1 MNTAKLTL
9 ISALIFGSALG
20 AAADSKTAKVDPK
33 LGVESFDLRKAG
45 DRLLLNMT
53 LDAAKL
59 RMSTNREMVYT
70 PMIVNGTDTLRMRP
84 FAVAGKNRFYSH
96 VRGDKNTKEPVAYRA
111 GQVKEPIVYK
121 EDFPYAKWMED
132 AKVEMEAQERGCCS
146 KNGDVIYVPVAQIDL
161 VPRTY
166 TADVIYVTPKAEA
179 IKERSINARAYI
191 DFPVNK
197 IEIYPDYR
205 RNPQELKKIL
215 ATIDSVRADE
225 NLTFKSIH
233 IKGYA
238 SPEGT
243 YANNER
249 LAKGRTQTLAE
260 YVRNLYNFKRDMI
273 STSYEPEDWAG
284 LAEYVASAEAKQ
296 TLRDPEGILAIIND
310 PAYRG
315 KDDLREAAIK
325 KNFPKD
331 YAFLLAEVY
340 PGLRHSDYAVN
351 FNVRHYQTP
360 EEIMKIMETAP
371 GNLDLSEIFVLAQSV
386 KQGSEL
392 YNKCFE
398 LAVQLYPNDPVANL
412 NAGSAA
418 MERGDKVLAEKYLAK
433 AGDSQEAQYMR
444 ACLAAMDRDFDKAKS
459 ILVRLGNMPQAQ
471 DALKQID
478 KITANNGRHF
488 QQLTNAIP
496 EPK

>member
-1 MNTAKLTL
+1 MKTAIITAISLLTFGT
-9 ISALIFGSALG
+9 ALGSA
-20 AAADSKTAKVDPK
+20 AVNKVRPEM
-33 LGVESFDLRKAG
+33 GVKNFDLRKDG
-45 DRLLLNMT
+45 DRLLIDMT
-53 LDAAKL
+53 LDASKL
-59 RMSTNREMVYT
+59 RMSTNREVVYT
-70 PMIVNGTDTLRMRP
+70 PMIVNGSDTVRLKT
-84 FAVAGKNRFYSH
+84 FSVAGKNRYYSH
-96 VRGDKNTKEPVAYRA
+96 LRHDDNVSEPVAYRA
-111 GQVKEPIVYK
+111 GEIKEPIKISADV
-121 EDFPYAKWMED
+121 PYAEWMQD
-132 AKVEMEAQERGCCS
+132 ARVEMEAQVRGCCS
-146 KNGDVIYVPVAQIDL
+146 KIGDAIYVPIAQIDL
-161 VPRTY
+161 VPKQY
-166 TADVIYVTPKAEA
+166 FYDPVVYVTPKAEA
-179 IKERSINARAYI
+179 VKNRSINARAYV

-215 ATIDSVRADE
+215 NTIDSVRNDE
-225 NLTFKSIH
+225 NLTFQSIH
-233 IKGYA
+233 IKGFA
-238 SPEGT
+238 SPEGS
-243 YANNER
+243 YANNTR

-284 LAEYVASAEAKQ
+284 LAEYVASPAAKQ

-331 YAFLLAEVY
+331 YAYLLEEIY

-371 GNLDLSEIFVLAQSV
+371 GNLDLSEIFVLAQSA
-386 KQGSEL
+386 KPGSEL
-392 YNKCFE
+392 YNKCFNI
-398 LAVQLYPNDPVANL
+398 AVDLYPNDPVANF

-418 MERGDKVLAEKYLAK
+418 LERGDKEAAEKYLAK
-433 AGDSQEAQYMR
+433 AGDSQEAQYAR
-444 ACLAAMDRDFDKAKS
+444 ACLAAMNRDFEKAES
-459 ILVRLGNMPQAQ
+459 ILARLGSMPQAVE
-471 DALKQID
+471 AEKQIK

-488 QQLTNAIP
+488 QQLTNTIG
-496 EPK
+496 EPR